1 MFQTTNQSIYSK
13 YLSVVDDMIYHDI
26 SSIYSNW
33 LVVWTLFY
41 IVLITWN
48 ILVSWDDDIPNVWKV
63 KKNMFQT
70 TNQLWF
76 SITTI
81 YPHFEKWQISPAANP
96 RVRSILGQLPD
107 PRVDM
112 VSRWTPVDEKPS
124 ENAAST
130 MKHVGKWC
138 FDHEL
143 WWFHSMYSFM
153 IAKLANITPISLGF
167 MAIFT
172 IVNGFINQ
180 QTSLGWLNLYQ
191 RNKHG
196 GFVQNLKIYPVSTWW
211 INIWH
216 ISTRFKVASLN
227 GEDHEKSTRWSTP
240 GNDRPVSTPVQG
252 CPFCVLKTIA
262 LTSPGMV
269 GRNMEVR
276 YSKTVSFLRYS

>member
-1 MFQTTNQSIYSK
+1 
-13 YLSVVDDMIYHDI
+13 
-26 SSIYSNW
+26 
-33 LVVWTLFY
+33 
-41 IVLITWN
+41 
-48 ILVSWDDDIPNVWKV
+48 
-63 KKNMFQT
+63 MFQT

-96 RVRSILGQLPD
+96 RVRSILGHLPD

-143 WWFHSMYSFM
+143 WWFHSMYNFM
-153 IAKLANITPISLGF
+153 IAKLANITPISPGF

-180 QTSLGWLNLYQ
+180 QTSPGWLNLHQ
-191 RNKHG
+191 RNKNG

-211 INIWH
+211 INMWH

-227 GEDHEKSTRWSTP
+227 GENH
-240 GNDRPVSTPVQG
+240 GDRLVDRLQGMIGQYHQVQG
-252 CPFCVLKTIA
+252 CPFCVLKTIP

-276 YSKTVSFLRYS
+276 YSKTVSLCIISTLQLGFSGDLNGNQWEMRLISKMFSQISWDISQKH